1 MYGIGKVRNTVKVC
15 YMVKKSAYEK
25 RPLAGIDYQMQI
37 MRIIM
42 ISKECERL
50 DRFLDGQ
57 TKFKQLKLFL

>member
-1 MYGIGKVRNTVKVC
+1 
-15 YMVKKSAYEK
+15 MVKKSAYEK

-42 ISKECERL
+42 IGKECERL
-50 DRFLDGQ
+50 DRFSDGQ